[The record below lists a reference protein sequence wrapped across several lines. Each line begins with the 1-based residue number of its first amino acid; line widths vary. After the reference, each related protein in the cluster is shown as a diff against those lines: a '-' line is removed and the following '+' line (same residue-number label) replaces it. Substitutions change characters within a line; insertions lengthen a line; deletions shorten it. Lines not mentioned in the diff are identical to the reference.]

1 MWRMQH
7 KSNDCHIAHRHT
19 EKREGGERRRWKGEE
34 LELEAGQLVNQ
45 QAVILQQRGLVVV
58 VIVACSSCGR
68 RDQLKWQM
76 TPMRIPIIIGIVI
89 IIVITVCFR
98 LHSSGTGHAQ
108 VISAL
113 WPLVTTVFWLV
124 LSEFAFEVIRFA
136 LLFFALLSVSPS
148 PLPRLA
154 LSSLR
159 SFSFVDS
166 FKFRLSIILCK

>member
-1 MWRMQH
+1 MIATSHTGILKGGWR
-7 KSNDCHIAHRHT
+7 
-19 EKREGGERRRWKGEE
+19 GE

-58 VIVACSSCGR
+58 VIAACSSCGR

-76 TPMRIPIIIGIVI
+76 TPMRIPIIIRIVI
-89 IIVITVCFR
+89 IIIIISISVCFR

-136 LLFFALLSVSPS
+136 LLLLALLSVSPS
-148 PLPRLA
+148 PLPCLA

>member
-1 MWRMQH
+1 MQH

-19 EKREGGERRRWKGEE
+19 ERRVEGGREEKVEVEGE
-34 LELEAGQLVNQ
+34 LALEAGQLVNQ

-113 WPLVTTVFWLV
+113 
-124 LSEFAFEVIRFA
+124 
-136 LLFFALLSVSPS
+136 
-148 PLPRLA
+148 
-154 LSSLR
+154 
-159 SFSFVDS
+159 
-166 FKFRLSIILCK
+166 

>member
-1 MWRMQH
+1 M
-7 KSNDCHIAHRHT
+7 IATQAHWKVGR
-19 EKREGGERRRWKGEE
+19 GGGGRERRRCRWEE

>member
-1 MWRMQH
+1 MQH

-19 EKREGGERRRWKGEE
+19 ERRVEGGREEKVEVEGE
-34 LELEAGQLVNQ
+34 LALEAGQLVNQ

-58 VIVACSSCGR
+58 VIVACSACGR

-113 WPLVTTVFWLV
+113 
-124 LSEFAFEVIRFA
+124 
-136 LLFFALLSVSPS
+136 
-148 PLPRLA
+148 
-154 LSSLR
+154 
-159 SFSFVDS
+159 
-166 FKFRLSIILCK
+166 

>member
-1 MWRMQH
+1 MQH

-19 EKREGGERRRWKGEE
+19 ERRVEGET
-34 LELEAGQLVNQ
+34 ELEAGQLVNQ

-89 IIVITVCFR
+89 IIIISVCFR

-113 WPLVTTVFWLV
+113 
-124 LSEFAFEVIRFA
+124 
-136 LLFFALLSVSPS
+136 
-148 PLPRLA
+148 
-154 LSSLR
+154 
-159 SFSFVDS
+159 
-166 FKFRLSIILCK
+166 